1 MTIKNLEVTN
11 LRRRRLRRA
20 AFLALR
26 VGATLFFIP
35 AAGSGQQPPDLGKR
49 FARTEPLIAMRDAV
63 RLNTAVYVPKNL
75 CADLPFILLRTP
87 YGIDKGAQNPF
98 KHYFNDLHKAADI
111 FVFQDIPASYHFER
125 RSRLPLAPRDPND

>member
-11 LRRRRLRRA
+11 LRRRHLRRA
-20 AFLALR
+20 AFLALL
-26 VGATLFFIP
+26 VGATLFFIT

-49 FARTEPLIAMRDAV
+49 FARTETLIAMRDGV

-87 YGIDKGAQNPF
+87 YGIDKGAQNAF
-98 KHYFNDLHKAADI
+98 KDYFKDLEKEGYI
-111 FVFQDIPASYHFER
+111 FVFQDIR
-125 RSRLPLAPRDPND
+125 GR